1 MHCFLFFPLTVL
13 SPLCPVVMEQ
23 DSAAAQQYSRQGCP
37 TGLRADLWALIL
49 NSTNQPQVLYAHT
62 STNTQLLYILCD
74 DVSVMKQPA
83 AAHTAAVIPKLYV
96 YYEAA
101 VIFTV
106 SGRVCFCFSGE
117 FWLHCS
123 FVWLYSKK
131 QHMGHQLTHG
141 LYVICVL
148 APGLFISA
156 HCDLS
161 HVYICKDN
169 QMLAIQL
176 S

>member
-1 MHCFLFFPLTVL
+1 M
-13 SPLCPVVMEQ
+13 VVEQ

-62 STNTQLLYILCD
+62 STNAQLLYMLAMA
-74 DVSVMKQPA
+74 VSVMKQPA

-106 SGRVCFCFSGE
+106 SSRVCFCFSGE

-123 FVWLYSKK
+123 FLWLGFTLYSKN

-156 HCDLS
+156 HCGLS
-161 HVYICKDN
+161 RVYKCKDN
-169 QMLAIQL
+169 QMLVIQL